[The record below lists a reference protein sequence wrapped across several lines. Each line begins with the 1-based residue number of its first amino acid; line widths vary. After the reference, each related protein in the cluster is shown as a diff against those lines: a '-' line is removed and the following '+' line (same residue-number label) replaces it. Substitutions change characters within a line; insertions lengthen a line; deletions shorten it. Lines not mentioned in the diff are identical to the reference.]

1 MSLLEWIDYGL
12 IVIFFVTM
20 AGLVV
25 VIARPSQKEVTS
37 SPALP
42 PVRQNKMTYVV
53 LAILCLF
60 ILSMALL
67 SSKGSDIQ

>member
-12 IVIFFVTM
+12 IVVFFVTM

-25 VIARPSQKEVTS
+25 VIARPSQKEVAA
-37 SPALP
+37 SPVLP

-60 ILSMALL
+60 FLSMALL
-67 SSKGSDIQ
+67 SSKGSDTQ